1 MRVSSEPRR
10 VLAPVFGL
18 CALFCLSVSGIVVA
32 DELQFSGI
40 LNSKVAGG
48 MDSGEKPLFGFE
60 EYANLRLQKRI
71 KELATFYAAFNLAAA
86 SGLYAPGL
94 GAGEALLEGENYT
107 ATVELERLYFR
118 VSGEKA
124 DLDAGLMRLA
134 FGYGQ
139 AFSPMDFL
147 NPRNPA
153 IQDARPRAVLGT
165 AAALFPSDTIR
176 LGAFLVSPAFNLDG
190 SGLNAGVSL
199 ARHGDRVSVQGLY
212 AYETPEDEH
221 PYGIHRT
228 GLSIKADVEVG
239 LTADCLYTYVD
250 GEIDGAEQLSA
261 AGGIDYTFLDG
272 DLYVL
277 VEYLFNGTKG
287 LTAGNLGFGKHHYLY
302 ASGVYHISDYTNL
315 GLACMV
321 SLEDS
326 SFLPIVSFNH
336 DLFQGMTLTLTG
348 QVPLG
353 LFSEG
358 GQHGELGQGFLVTA
372 KVALRL

>member
-1 MRVSSEPRR
+1 MRASSPPSHAAA
-10 VLAPVFGL
+10 LVFGL
-18 CALFCLSVSGIVVA
+18 CAILSVSGIVVA

-40 LNSKVAGG
+40 LSSKVAGG
-48 MDSGEKPLFGFE
+48 MDSSENPLFGFE

-71 KELATFYAAFNLAAA
+71 KDFATFYAAFNVAAA

-94 GAGEALLEGENYT
+94 EEPLLAGENYA

-118 VSGEKA
+118 VSGENA

-176 LGAFLVSPAFNLDG
+176 LGAFLVAPKQAFNLDG
-190 SGLNAGVSL
+190 SGLKAGVSL
-199 ARHGDRVSVQGLY
+199 ARHGDQASVQGLY
-212 AYETPEDEH
+212 AYETPEDDR
-221 PYGIHRT
+221 PYGVHRV

-250 GEIDGAEQLSA
+250 GELDGAEQLSA
-261 AGGIDYTFLDG
+261 AGGIDYTFLGG
-272 DLYVL
+272 DVYVL
-277 VEYLFNGTKG
+277 AEYLFNGAKSVI
-287 LTAGNLGFGKHHYLY
+287 AGNLGFGKHHYLY
-302 ASGVYHISDYTNL
+302 ASGVYQISDYTNL
-315 GLACMV
+315 GLACMA
-321 SLEDS
+321 SLEDG
-326 SFLPIVSFNH
+326 SFLPIVTFNH

-358 GQHGELGQGFLVTA
+358 GELGPVGQALHFLVTA